1 MVDNSKQDNSNCI
14 NNNSLLLLKRDCVSI
29 ISSNDNSITKSNIN
43 KRYQSTISNL
53 CPNDMNRRN
62 SDMMIRLRK
71 AFSNKEKALFNTKVK
86 FEYKNKRYSMFI
98 PNKEKGIVNV
108 TVIDSIKHLKFLE
121 SSNNDSKL
129 VLNENSNKKR
139 VYKVKTL
146 NDNHSMAS
154 SSLELFQ
161 KQLCPICLYAYN
173 TKNKE
178 IVLLCKHSFCK
189 KCIKGYYEDQI
200 ENGFYNLKCPLGK
213 CAQSI
218 GNINFLHAILSHNL
232 YERLSTHSSSQN
244 ESQQG
249 NDDININDRRI
260 FCPKCGHCGYFFCK
274 RNRCFYKCLYCMVS
288 ICRYCGEIRTKGHLT
303 VCKGGRRRT
312 KVHHNKNIVIR
323 EMNCFLKGL
332 IYILFFILFQSALFI
347 MTYLA
352 SMHYIKCGRIQCKAV
367 KVMLHIL
374 YIVVAVIVFI
384 FLLLIFPYFPLLYVI
399 INFIFYIIYFNGRV
413 H

>member
-98 PNKEKGIVNV
+98 PNKEKGIVNA

-178 IVLLCKHSFCK
+178 IVLLK
-189 KCIKGYYEDQI
+189 
-200 ENGFYNLKCPLGK
+200 
-213 CAQSI
+213 
-218 GNINFLHAILSHNL
+218 
-232 YERLSTHSSSQN
+232 
-244 ESQQG
+244 
-249 NDDININDRRI
+249 
-260 FCPKCGHCGYFFCK
+260 
-274 RNRCFYKCLYCMVS
+274 
-288 ICRYCGEIRTKGHLT
+288 
-303 VCKGGRRRT
+303 
-312 KVHHNKNIVIR
+312 
-323 EMNCFLKGL
+323 
-332 IYILFFILFQSALFI
+332 
-347 MTYLA
+347 
-352 SMHYIKCGRIQCKAV
+352 
-367 KVMLHIL
+367 
-374 YIVVAVIVFI
+374 
-384 FLLLIFPYFPLLYVI
+384 
-399 INFIFYIIYFNGRV
+399 
-413 H
+413 